1 VSAACCDGLLH
12 PAKHTNSNAH
22 SGSSEVANLH
32 PRRTLRERNFRGR
45 GRKMKSS
52 GSFLDFSSPN
62 ATGAYAHR
70 FRVAAR
76 GGAHAL

>member
-1 VSAACCDGLLH
+1 
-12 PAKHTNSNAH
+12 
-22 SGSSEVANLH
+22 
-32 PRRTLRERNFRGR
+32 
-45 GRKMKSS
+45 MKSS

-76 GGAHAL
+76 GGAHALQVGIPAPAARIVGMAHHVSVLWAFAAEFTLHCHELFLYR